1 MDLTTRYLGLE
12 LRNPLI
18 ASAGPRT
25 GTYDGIMRLAEAGVG
40 AVVLPSLF
48 QEDLWG
54 GEPLDPGKYL
64 SLIARSSSSAG
75 IPVIASLNGVSPG
88 SWTDYATS
96 FPDAGAAA
104 VELNI
109 YYLPD
114 ITFPARDAEQRCIET
129 FTTVRAVVKAP
140 LAVKL
145 GPYFSS
151 FGQMATRLDNLGAD
165 GLVLFNRFM
174 QTDVDPETLRM
185 SGGLCLSQPAEGV
198 LPRSWISRLHG
209 RVSCSLAGTS
219 GVDTAHDIAAYLLA
233 GADAVMSTSALLR
246 HGPEYAAELLS
257 ALNAWGERKGFAS
270 VTEFR
275 GMVSDTSGRAIGGR
289 ASYLLSMDLK
299 DRYPS

>member
-1 MDLTTRYLGLE
+1 MDLSTRYLGLE

-18 ASAGPRT
+18 ASAGPLT
-25 GTYDGIMRLAEAGVG
+25 GSYEGVMRLAEAGVA

-54 GEPLDPGKYL
+54 GQPPDPGKYL
-64 SLIARSSSSAG
+64 SLIAKASAGAG

-88 SWTDYATS
+88 VWTDYATGLCE
-96 FPDAGAAA
+96 AGAAA
-104 VELNI
+104 IELNV

-114 ITFPARDAEQRCIET
+114 TIAFPARDAEQRCIEV
-129 FTTVRAVVKAP
+129 FTTVRAVTRAP

-151 FGQMATRLDNLGAD
+151 FGEMATRLDQLGAD

-174 QTDVDPETLRM
+174 QTDVDPDMLAM
-185 SGGLCLSQPAEGV
+185 SGSLRLSNPHEGV

-209 RVSCSLAGTS
+209 RVSCSLAGTT
-219 GVDTAHDIAAYLLA
+219 GVETADDIAAYLLA

-246 HGPEYAAELLS
+246 HGPSYATELLS
-257 ALNAWGERKGFAS
+257 GLTTWADQKGFES
-270 VTEFR
+270 VAAFR
-275 GMVSDTSGRAIGGR
+275 GLVSDASGHTIAGRAG
-289 ASYLLSMDLK
+289 YLLAMDFK
-299 DRYPS
+299 QQ